1 MDRLLLT
8 PGEAAQLLGLSKSY
22 IYELL
27 ASETLPSIT
36 IGRARRIP
44 RQALDD
50 FIAARTAEQGG
61 YVPGPGPGQRDE
73 VTARVSG
80 TLR

>member
-8 PGEAAQLLGLSKSY
+8 PGEAAELLGLSKSY

-36 IGRARRIP
+36 IGRARRIL
-44 RQALDD
+44 RRALEE
-50 FIAARTAEQGG
+50 FVAERVAEQPR
-61 YVPGPGPGQRDE
+61 YEPQLGP
-73 VTARVSG
+73 
-80 TLR
+80 LRRAADRPTS

>member
-8 PGEAAQLLGLSKSY
+8 PSEAADLLGLSKSY

-27 ASETLPSIT
+27 ASNALPSIT

-44 RQALDD
+44 RRALEE
-50 FIAARTAEQGG
+50 FVATRAAEQCQ
-61 YVPGPGPGQRDE
+61 YTPGPAP
-73 VTARVSG
+73 ARREGAPSG
-80 TLR
+80 T